1 MNKRAVGFGSS
12 LFKTISQREKNFIQY
27 YVDWSN
33 EEAYYIPTWFEERYE
48 GDLSRMKPSTV
59 AFLLSEMLDVNKPYI
74 RTDPSNLSSA
84 FPRHTDARG
93 IMRGPISLREG
104 GYDRE
109 EMRSISHLEA
119 GTEPRPQRM
128 LESDPNPWETYSH
141 HRRMHMEAVRIY
153 RKLLKK
159 LKRRRPD
166 DVEGCNMHAETAL
179 GSIRADGYSGYLEDY
194 KLWRGMEIEDKSE
207 EEVKEELWGT
217 IKRPLE
223 TRQGIG
229 PDNAMYFD
237 EESPF

>member
-59 AFLLSEMLDVNKPYI
+59 AFLLSEMLDVNKPYTAI
-74 RTDPSNLSSA
+74 DPSTPSSS
-84 FPRHTDARG
+84 FPRHTDAKG
-93 IMRGPISLREG
+93 IMRGPISLREA
-104 GYDRE
+104 GYDPKER
-109 EMRSISHLEA
+109 RSISHLEA
-119 GTEPRPQRM
+119 GTDPRPQKA
-128 LESDPNPWETYSH
+128 LDSDPNPWDTYTH
-141 HRRMHMEAVRIY
+141 HRRMHMEAIRIY

-166 DVEGCNMHAETAL
+166 DVKGCTDHAEMAL
-179 GSIRADGYSGYLEDY
+179 GSLTADKYSGYLEDY
-194 KLWRGMEIEDKSE
+194 KLWKGMEIEGKPE
-207 EEVKEELWGT
+207 EQVKEELWGT
-217 IKRPLE
+217 IERPLE

-229 PDNAMYFD
+229 PNNSMYFD
-237 EESPF
+237 SDL

>member
-74 RTDPSNLSSA
+74 AADPERR

-93 IMRGPISLREG
+93 IMRGPISLREA
-104 GYDRE
+104 GYDPE
-109 EMRSISHLEA
+109 ERRSISHLEA
-119 GTEPRPQRM
+119 GTDPRPQRS
-128 LESDPNPWETYSH
+128 LDSDPNPWETYSH

-194 KLWRGMEIEDKSE
+194 KLWRGMEIEDKPE
-207 EEVKEELWGT
+207 EQVKDELWGT
-217 IKRPLE
+217 TERPLE

>member
-74 RTDPSNLSSA
+74 AADPERG

-93 IMRGPISLREG
+93 IMRGPISLREA
-104 GYDRE
+104 GYDPE
-109 EMRSISHLEA
+109 ERRSISHLEA
-119 GTEPRPQRM
+119 GTDPRPQRS
-128 LESDPNPWETYSH
+128 LDSDPNPWETYSH

-153 RKLLKK
+153 KKLLKK

-207 EEVKEELWGT
+207 EEVKDELWGT
-217 IKRPLE
+217 TERPFEYGGRLE
-223 TRQGIG
+223 
-229 PDNAMYFD
+229 ASKYFD
-237 EESPF
+237 E